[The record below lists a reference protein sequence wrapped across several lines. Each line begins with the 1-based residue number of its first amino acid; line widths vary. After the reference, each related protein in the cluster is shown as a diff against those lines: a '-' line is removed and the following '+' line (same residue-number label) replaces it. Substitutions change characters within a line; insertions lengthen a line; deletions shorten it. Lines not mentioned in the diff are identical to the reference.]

1 MKCEDCKSEDIHWLA
16 WVDKDNKYIGE
27 SAYSENG
34 EYWCNTVSY
43 THLTLPTNR
52 EV

>member
-1 MKCEDCKSEDIHWLA
+1 MKCKDCKSEDIHWLS

-34 EYWCNTVSY
+34 EYWCNKCKE
-43 THLTLPTNR
+43 NK
-52 EV
+52 E